1 VTTDGRSLLAQVI
14 REAGRLGLA
23 PWERLVLI
31 VVVAFLLVLGR
42 RGFDAVRA
50 LAIVSPPEPTRENDG
65 GGPPLPDA
73 TWDVEPNTEPGSE
86 GGG

>member
-1 VTTDGRSLLAQVI
+1 VTSRSLLAAVI
-14 REAGRLGLA
+14 REASALGLT
-23 PWERLVLI
+23 PVERVALI
-31 VVVAFLLVLGR
+31 IAVAFLLVLGKAGVAAAWR
-42 RGFDAVRA
+42 LVEVGE
-50 LAIVSPPEPTRENDG
+50 PEPTRENDG